1 MKKVKFG
8 ILGYGQRAPGL
19 ISRIMSLGDRATVVG
34 VCDLF
39 PDRVDYAKSRIKE
52 KYGVE
57 VFGTSDPYYLIDNDE
72 VNAVIIASAWE
83 SHIPLAIYAM
93 KKGKA
98 VGSDVAGAY
107 SVKQCWD
114 LVNTYEQTKT
124 PIMLL
129 ENCCYGKREM
139 MLLNMAKSGF
149 FGDIAHVEGS
159 YEHDLRD
166 EISNGIK
173 IRHYRLRN
181 YLNRNCENYPTHEL
195 GPLAKILDINHG
207 NRFVSLSSFS
217 SKAVGLE
224 TYIRDE
230 GMEDVADLRF
240 NQGDIVTTIIK
251 CAGGQTIDL
260 KLITSLPTYGS
271 FNLNIY
277 GSKASYKYDSDS
289 FCTMAPGG
297 KHPTWQQVQGNAE
310 EYEKEWMHPVWKQYL
325 EDGIQGGHSGMDYL
339 CIRDFVD
346 CLIENR
352 PMPIDVYDMASWMAV
367 TALSEESLAKGGM
380 PVAFPDFTNGSWIL

>member
-1 MKKVKFG
+1 MDKVKFG

-19 ISRIMSLGDRATVVG
+19 VSRIMSLGDKATVVG

-39 PDRVDYAKSRIKE
+39 PDRVEYAKNKIME
-52 KYGVE
+52 KYGAE
-57 VFGTSDPYYLIDNDE
+57 VFGTTDPYALIDNAE

-107 SVKQCWD
+107 SVQQCWD

-129 ENCCYGKREM
+129 ENCCYGRREM
-139 MLLNMAKSGF
+139 MLLNMAQNGF

-195 GPLAKILDINHG
+195 GPLAKILGINHG

-224 TYIRDE
+224 NYIKEE
-230 GMEDVADLRF
+230 GMEDVSGLRF

-277 GSKASYKYDSDS
+277 GAKASYKYDSDS

-297 KHPTWQQVQGNAE
+297 KHPKWQDVQGNAA
-310 EYEKEWMHPVWKQYL
+310 EYEKEWLHPVWKQYL
-325 EDGIQGGHSGMDYL
+325 DDGIQGGHGGMDYL

-346 CLIENR
+346 CLIEDK
-352 PMPIDVYDMASWMAV
+352 PMPIDVYDMASWMVV
-367 TALSEESLAKGGM
+367 TALSEQSIANGGA
-380 PVAFPDFTNGSWIL
+380 PVAFPDFTNGNWIL

>member
-1 MKKVKFG
+1 MNKVKFG

-39 PDRVDYAKSRIKE
+39 PDRVNYAKSRIKE

-57 VFGTSDPYYLIDNDE
+57 VFGTSDPYSLIDNDE

-124 PIMLL
+124 PVMLL

-149 FGDIAHVEGS
+149 FGDIVHVEGS

>member
-1 MKKVKFG
+1 MNKVKFG

-57 VFGTSDPYYLIDNDE
+57 VFGTSDPYSLIDNDE

-139 MLLNMAKSGF
+139 MLLHMAKSGF